1 MIPAEVMTEMNMIR
15 IYPIQ
20 NCEKPSVQQALR
32 DKSMQKRG
40 GRD

>member
-1 MIPAEVMTEMNMIR
+1 MTDINVTR

-20 NCEKPSVQQALR
+20 NRDKPSVQQASR